1 MAGTHSR
8 KSTLWR
14 SPRAFGRGA
23 MEGEEVKGRMRRD
36 GVRGDPLLLCV
47 TRGCLFGRTLGD

>member
-1 MAGTHSR
+1 
-8 KSTLWR
+8 
-14 SPRAFGRGA
+14 